1 MQFDSPPPA
10 TSPLPIQ
17 LGTKEC
23 KLIFSQSYYSYYR
36 RHTIEDGVQT
46 IDFEE
51 NCLSGNCPL
60 GLLPPPS
67 PPRLLPPRIIAPVG
81 NCPPDNFPWMIA
93 PGLLLPDNY
102 LSYLKDN
109 CPWQYHPGNCP
120 WGKLPFRWFVAY
132 TITPRANGPEEN
144 CLPGKLS
151 QG

>member
-23 KLIFSQSYYSYYR
+23 KLILSQSYYSCYR

-46 IDFEE
+46 IDFDE

-60 GLLPPPS
+60 GL
-67 PPRLLPPRIIAPVG
+67 IAPVE

-102 LSYLKDN
+102 LKDN
-109 CPWQYHPGNCP
+109 CP
-120 WGKLPFRWFVAY
+120 
-132 TITPRANGPEEN
+132 
-144 CLPGKLS
+144 
-151 QG
+151 